1 MPNIHKLIPDIH
13 KLLEKGKDEINEEH
27 VQEFFNALRED
38 MEVYFSPVKESRNGR
53 LRMSSI
59 GKRDRQ
65 LWYEFNDKSP
75 RKIKG
80 QQKLRFFFGNLVE
93 SFLLFLAQEAGHKV
107 TDRQKEVKLE
117 GIKGHI
123 DARIDGM
130 IVDVKSASEFG
141 FRKFKQQKLKEEDPF
156 GYIGQLS
163 GYVQAEGD
171 EEGYFL
177 AYNKNTA
184 EMVLVDLDELL
195 MVDASQRIKDLKKI
209 MKRKTAPEK
218 CYPDKP
224 EGKMGNRSLNTNC
237 TFCDYRY
244 ECWSDAN
251 NGEGLRVFDYANKP
265 IYLTHVEKEPTVEEL
280 LL

>member
-1 MPNIHKLIPDIH
+1 MPKINTLIPDIH
-13 KLLEKGKDEINEEH
+13 SLLEKGKDEIGEKN
-27 VQEFFNALRED
+27 VQEFFDALRED
-38 MEVYFSPVKESRNGR
+38 INVFLSPDKESRSGN

-59 GKRDRQ
+59 GKHDRQ
-65 LWYEFNDKSP
+65 LWYEFHDKSS
-75 RKIKG
+75 RNIKG

-107 TDRQKEVKLE
+107 VDRQKEVKLQ

-123 DARIDGM
+123 DAKIDG
-130 IVDVKSASEFG
+130 IVVDVKSASEYG
-141 FRKFKQQKLKEEDPF
+141 FKKFKHKGLHADDPF

-163 GYVQAEGD
+163 GYVQAEGGD
-171 EEGYFL
+171 EGYFL

-184 EMVLVDLDELL
+184 EMVLVELDELL
-195 MVDASQRIKDLKKI
+195 MVDAGQRIKDLKKI
-209 MKRKTAPEK
+209 MKRKTVPEK

-224 EGKMGNRSLNTNC
+224 EGKMGNRGLDTNC
-237 TFCDYRY
+237 TFCKYRY

-251 NGEGLRVFDYANKP
+251 KGEGLRVFGYANKP